1 MGESSDSAR
10 KKLRKGERERER
22 DEVIYLENYRIRKKI
37 REERRE
43 R

>member
-1 MGESSDSAR
+1 M
-10 KKLRKGERERER
+10 RKGERER

-43 R
+43 RQDREREFNLLRK